1 MELWQYVGAIAG
13 FCMPLFN
20 IPLIFRIVKRK
31 SAGDLSLFWL
41 FGVWT
46 CILLMSP
53 AALMSQD
60 IAFRLFGWTNLIFFT
75 VVVVVAAKYHKGQS

>member
-1 MELWQYVGAIAG
+1 
-13 FCMPLFN
+13 
-20 IPLIFRIVKRK
+20 
-31 SAGDLSLFWL
+31 
-41 FGVWT
+41 
-46 CILLMSP
+46 MSP